1 MFSSSKPQS
10 LIASLTATPNE
21 VDNNLKSQK
30 LGLINLNPKV
40 TMYLKT
46 KSIGKKLGPRD
57 NLVSKNPKYVNDVMK
72 PINLR

>member
-1 MFSSSKPQS
+1 MILMWTSWSCGQ
-10 LIASLTATPNE
+10 ATLNE
-21 VDNNLKSQK
+21 VDNNLESQK
-30 LGLINLNPKV
+30 LGLINLDLEV

-57 NLVSKNPKYVNDVMK
+57 NLVSKNPKYVNDTMK